1 MDIFL
6 FAIISC
12 SDANPIDV
20 AHEETAQ
27 TENES
32 RLWLA
37 LSSFC

>member
-1 MDIFL
+1 MDMFV
-6 FAIISC
+6 FAILSC
-12 SDANPIDV
+12 SDANPTDV

-27 TENES
+27 TESEF